1 MAKLPLDETIA
12 RVEAA
17 LYSAGRPLTLD
28 ELTKASGIDSRE
40 KIKKILNELI
50 SKTRV
55 VFKAIEIVKLDDG
68 TYVFQ
73 LKPNYSPIVKKFGV
87 YGFGPKFPNP

>member
-17 LYSAGRPLTLD
+17 LYAAGRPLTLD

-50 SKTRV
+50 NKTKV
-55 VFKAIEIVKLDDG
+55 IFKAIEIAKLDDG

-73 LKPNYSPIVKKFGV
+73 L
-87 YGFGPKFPNP
+87 